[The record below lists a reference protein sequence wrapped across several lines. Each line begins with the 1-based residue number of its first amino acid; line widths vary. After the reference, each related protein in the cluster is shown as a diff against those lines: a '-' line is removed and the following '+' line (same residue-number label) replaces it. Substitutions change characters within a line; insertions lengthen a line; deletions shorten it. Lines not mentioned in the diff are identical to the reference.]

1 MPALLRGG
9 DGVGHRP
16 ARRVQHQR
24 EVDDA
29 DVLAVPQLDGLADAG
44 GEVAGLQPQALVDD
58 LGVPVEDPDGY
69 DVGVGGDPDDAALLV
84 VARDQAGDDGAVG
97 VLRPS
102 AAGTPDREPATD
114 VERAGAGVH
123 TGVDDRDADALA
135 TADPV
140 RLVEPEQGRHRLAGL
155 LVGHRL
161 PGVGDVTHA
170 AVLPRERRGHR
181 RRGRQHRP
189 GREPGGQDGRQDGR
203 AEGPHCPHEPVA
215 ASASGS
221 DIAACVDSSGPQP
234 NCSIH
239 ASGMVGTS

>member
-1 MPALLRGG
+1 MGTTWASGAIPTMPRLR
-9 DGVGHRP
+9 
-16 ARRVQHQR
+16 
-24 EVDDA
+24 
-29 DVLAVPQLDGLADAG
+29 
-44 GEVAGLQPQALVDD
+44 
-58 LGVPVEDPDGY
+58 
-69 DVGVGGDPDDAALLV
+69 V

-102 AAGTPDREPATD
+102 AAGTPDREAATD

-123 TGVDDRDADALA
+123 TGVDDRDTDAPP
-135 TADPV
+135 TTDPV
-140 RLVEPEQGRHRLAGL
+140 RLVEPEQARHRPAGL

-170 AVLPRERRGHR
+170 AVLPRERGGHG

-189 GREPGGQDGRQDGR
+189 GREPDGQDGRQDGR
-203 AEGPHCPHEPVA
+203 AEGRHCSHEPVA

-221 DIAACVDSSGPQP
+221 DIAAWVDSSGPQP